1 MSEIKNTS
9 YTQSQKDSIY
19 RYRQKNRDKINTQ
32 AKKDYE
38 KTKVNPEQLEKR
50 RAYAKK
56 YYQQKKEKLEKEYWE
71 NMYREFIVSTD

>member
-1 MSEIKNTS
+1 MSNKILWNTVKIMVPS
-9 YTQSQKDSIY
+9 DFITVT
-19 RYRQKNRDKINTQ
+19 DK
-32 AKKDYE
+32 AKKDFE

>member
-19 RYRQKNRDKINTQ
+19 RYRQKNRDKINSQ